1 MNMDGVDR
9 RQRFQALY
17 AAHWQALF
25 GYACRRADT
34 VEDAADI
41 VSEVFLVA
49 WRQLDEVPAGS
60 QARMWLFGVAR
71 LTLNNHQRGQR
82 RRDRLGGALMTAL
95 RENYAEDPSDWMA
108 RSEAADKVRAA
119 LARLPDADRELICLV
134 AWEELTPTQ
143 AARLLG
149 INAAAARTRLSRAR
163 RRLRQELDDDA
174 TEINL
179 VAADLRWKE
188 QR

>member
-1 MNMDGVDR
+1 MDGVDG

-17 AAHWQALF
+17 VAHWQALF

-34 VEDAADI
+34 VEDAADV

-49 WRQLDEVPAGS
+49 WRRLDEVPAGA

-71 LTLNNHQRGQR
+71 LALQNLQRGQR
-82 RRDRLGGALMTAL
+82 RRDQLGDALLAAV
-95 RENYAEDPSDWMA
+95 RENYAEDPGHWMI
-108 RSEAADKVRAA
+108 RSEGTDQVRAA

-163 RRLRQELDDDA
+163 RRLRQELNDDPA
-174 TEINL
+174 QMNL
-179 VAADLRWKE
+179 VAADLSWRE
-188 QR
+188 Q